1 MTERQSKLRLA
12 ELMASLS
19 LAIDLGVGQPMEWV
33 LRSCLLGVRLADA
46 MGMDEQEQ
54 QEVFY
59 ITLLRHLGCSST
71 SATDAELF
79 GNELGVAEM
88 MTADPDSMGDMMRMM
103 VRLVGQDQHPLK
115 RMAMIVRLMTMGSG
129 LEENHTAHCE
139 VAQRLAA
146 TMGFNEGIQKGVFQ
160 VYERWDGKGSPKH
173 LRGEELC
180 LAVRVGHVA
189 QDAATFYTLGGVEM
203 AIQVTRERAGRL
215 FDPAVVDA
223 FCSAAAHLC
232 AELDGESTW
241 DKVLAAEPGNPL
253 YIAGDE
259 IDSALQAVA
268 DFADFKSSFT
278 RGHSRAVASLAVSA
292 ARACGLN
299 LADQLAIKHAAYVHD
314 IGKVG
319 ITSAIW
325 SKTSA
330 LSETEM
336 ERVRMHPYLTER
348 IFARSPN
355 LSPLAV
361 LGAMHHER
369 TDGSGYPRGLEGAS
383 MPMAAQ
389 LLAAANTYCALL
401 EPRPHRQA
409 CTPEEA
415 AQFLKSE
422 AHAQRL
428 DSACVQAVLAVE
440 GHRFQEAQRIY
451 PADLT
456 VREVD
461 VLRLIAQGLTNREV
475 AQQLVI
481 SAKTVDNHIQNIY
494 SKINVSTRA
503 AATLFAMQNRLLG
516 EVDWSNSG

>member
-1 MTERQSKLRLA
+1 LTESQSSLRLA
-12 ELMASLS
+12 ELIASLS

-33 LRSCLLGVRLADA
+33 MRSCLLGIRLADA

-59 ITLLRHLGCSST
+59 ITLLRHLGCTST
-71 SATDAELF
+71 SASDADLF

-88 MTADPDSMGDMMRMM
+88 MTADPDHMGDMLRML
-103 VRLVGQDQHPLK
+103 VRLIGPDKHPIK
-115 RMAMIVRLMTMGSG
+115 RMAMMARIMTMGKG

-146 TMGFNEGIQKGVFQ
+146 TVGFSKRIQEGVYQ
-160 VYERWDGKGSPKH
+160 VYERWDGQGTPKR
-173 LRGEELC
+173 LRGDELY
-180 LAVRVGHVA
+180 LAVRVCHVA
-189 QDAATFYTLGGVEM
+189 QDAATFYTVGGIEM
-203 AIQVTRERAGRL
+203 AIQITRERAGRL
-215 FDPAVVDA
+215 FDPAVVDT
-223 FCSAAAHLC
+223 FCGAAARLC
-232 AELDGESTW
+232 AELDDSSTW
-241 DKVLAAEPGNPL
+241 GKVLAAEPGHPL
-253 YIAGDE
+253 YVVGDE

-268 DFADFKSSFT
+268 DFADFKSRYT
-278 RGHSRAVASLAVSA
+278 RGHSRAVASLAASA

-299 LADQLAIKHAAYVHD
+299 LSDQAAIKHAAYLHD

-319 ITSAIW
+319 ITAAIW

-348 IFARSPN
+348 IFARSPH
-355 LSPLAV
+355 LSPLAT
-361 LGAMHHER
+361 LGALHHER
-369 TDGSGYPRGLEGAS
+369 TDGSGYPRGLEGAT
-383 MPMAAQ
+383 MPAAAK

-409 CTPEEA
+409 CTPEDA
-415 AQFLKSE
+415 VRFLKSE
-422 AHAQRL
+422 ARAQRL
-428 DSACVQAVLAVE
+428 DSACVNAVLAVE

-451 PADLT
+451 PSELT
-456 VREVD
+456 AREVD

-475 AQQLVI
+475 AKQLFI

-516 EVDWSNSG
+516 EVTWSDSG